1 MWATSMVC
9 VQVKSAEINSL
20 SSCEIC
26 FIGLWHVQDA
36 DSIDTKGKCD
46 LWEDLLLARQN
57 WSLADGVDSRAGGW
71 PKEISKDK

>member
-26 FIGLWHVQDA
+26 LIGLWQVQEA
-36 DSIDTKGKCD
+36 DSVDTKGK
-46 LWEDLLLARQN
+46 LVKVVEYAEGL
-57 WSLADGVDSRAGGW
+57 VDTFVKFTILNGH
-71 PKEISKDK
+71 